1 MAQLNT
7 RRIVRQCFVPGCG
20 NTDSYMV
27 YRGIEP
33 WAKVVICKKCADELN
48 AILNPFVPQTEDYDH
63 IERILDKFL
72 SLPAEKK
79 EIVLKEAD
87 KILKAETVAEKEGKN
102 EEITEEKPATAPKTT
117 RKKAEA
123 K

>member
-48 AILNPFVPQTEDYDH
+48 AILNPFVPSTV
-63 IERILDKFL
+63 
-72 SLPAEKK
+72 
-79 EIVLKEAD
+79 EI
-87 KILKAETVAEKEGKN
+87 VAEKEGKN
-102 EEITEEKPATAPKTT
+102 EEKTGEKDGKVAPVDAEKPATTPKTT

>member
-1 MAQLNT
+1 MKGIYMAQLNT

-48 AILNPFVPQTEDYDH
+48 AILNPFVPPT
-63 IERILDKFL
+63 
-72 SLPAEKK
+72 AE
-79 EIVLKEAD
+79 I
-87 KILKAETVAEKEGKN
+87 VAEKEGKN
-102 EEITEEKPATAPKTT
+102 EGITEEKTAPKTT